1 MRATV
6 PTAAVGAS
14 ATLRLSALMGMMQ
27 EIASLHAERLGVG
40 YHAMLA
46 QRRGFVLSRLQMEFC
61 GEWPRWGDELL
72 LRTWPRGIERLFALR
87 EFVISRSDGTVFMR
101 ASTGWAVID
110 VDKVRL
116 IRPDD
121 VLAGLLPNPETALS
135 PEAPERLKWA
145 DEAQVVDSRPAR
157 PSDLDPNR
165 HVNNTRYGDW
175 ISDVVAVRLG
185 IDMPLRAVS
194 INYLSEVRLGEQVR
208 IAVAGGDGALTVQ
221 GSVETGET
229 PRRAF
234 VSRVRA

>member
-1 MRATV
+1 MCW
-6 PTAAVGAS
+6 
-14 ATLRLSALMGMMQ
+14 
-27 EIASLHAERLGVG
+27 
-40 YHAMLA
+40 
-46 QRRGFVLSRLQMEFC
+46 RGCCRT
-61 GEWPRWGDELL
+61 GD
-72 LRTWPRGIERLFALR
+72 R
-87 EFVISRSDGTVFMR
+87 VVS
-101 ASTGWAVID
+101 
-110 VDKVRL
+110 
-116 IRPDD
+116 
-121 VLAGLLPNPETALS
+121 
-135 PEAPERLKWA
+135 EAPERLKWA